1 MQNKNWYEYQ
11 PQIIAGMIGGIAF
24 AAYRLFRGAAI
35 GAAAGQGVFAGLLVF
50 GALCAISNAFNAQS
64 QQDSQNLDRFIE
76 ERKKEAAAKPISAAS
91 PTPRRPQSA
100 PVQNEHTVKASTK
113 VERKS
118 KGRSIVRIPGH
129 YTVVDTETT
138 GLDPQTDR
146 LIEIAAIRV
155 RAGKETAR
163 FETLVKPGR
172 KLSKAIVDL
181 TGITDDELINAPEP
195 QDALQQFMDFL
206 KDDIIV
212 AHNANFDVNFLYDS
226 MQRCGMKPLENNFV
240 DTMRLAKC
248 IRPDLNNYKLATLA
262 KAYRIAQPKAHRAL
276 ADCETTMAVLQ
287 KMDEDA
293 RQQKI
298 DFTQIQKKGCFSR
311 SKVAGIVVE
320 PGKERPEHSFY
331 GKHFAFTGE
340 LDSMTRLEA
349 AQMIVNIGGL
359 CTDRVTQKTNYLIAG
374 KDEFYGD
381 NSDCKTLNR
390 QRAEELIGQG
400 ADLQILT
407 EDAFLRMLAE

>member
-1 MQNKNWYEYQ
+1 M
-11 PQIIAGMIGGIAF
+11 F
-24 AAYRLFRGAAI
+24 
-35 GAAAGQGVFAGLLVF
+35 GV
-50 GALCAISNAFNAQS
+50 LCAISNAFNAQS

-76 ERKKEAAAKPISAAS
+76 EKKKEAVAKPISTAS
-91 PTPRRPQSA
+91 PASQRPQSV
-100 PVQNEHTVKASTK
+100 PMQNEHAAKSSTK

-138 GLDPQTDR
+138 GLDPQADR

-155 RAGKETAR
+155 RAGKEVAR

-181 TGITDDELINAPEP
+181 TGITDGELTNAPEP
-195 QDALQQFMDFL
+195 QDALQQFMEFL

-226 MQRCGMKPLENNFV
+226 MQRCGMNPLENNFV

-248 IRPDLNNYKLATLA
+248 IRPDLSNYKLATLA

-287 KMDEDA
+287 KLDEDA

-298 DFTQIQKKGCFSR
+298 DFTQIQKKGYSSR
-311 SKVAGIVVE
+311 SRVAGIVAE
-320 PGKERPEHSFY
+320 PGKERPEHPFY

-381 NSDCKTLNR
+381 SSDCKTLNR

>member
-11 PQIIAGMIGGIAF
+11 PQIIAGVIGGIAF

-35 GAAAGQGVFAGLLVF
+35 GAAAGQGALIGVIVFFVLA
-50 GALCAISNAFNAQS
+50 AISSPYDAQKS
-64 QQDSQNLDRFIE
+64 RDLQTLDRFIE
-76 ERKKEAAAKPISAAS
+76 EKEKEVAAQ
-91 PTPRRPQSA
+91 PTSTAPQRPRPA
-100 PVQNEHTVKASTK
+100 PVQNEHTARSSTK
-113 VERKS
+113 VERKT

-293 RQQKI
+293 R
-298 DFTQIQKKGCFSR
+298 
-311 SKVAGIVVE
+311 
-320 PGKERPEHSFY
+320 
-331 GKHFAFTGE
+331 
-340 LDSMTRLEA
+340 
-349 AQMIVNIGGL
+349 
-359 CTDRVTQKTNYLIAG
+359 
-374 KDEFYGD
+374 
-381 NSDCKTLNR
+381 
-390 QRAEELIGQG
+390 
-400 ADLQILT
+400 
-407 EDAFLRMLAE
+407 

>member
-11 PQIIAGMIGGIAF
+11 PQIIAGVIGGIAF
-24 AAYRLFRGAAI
+24 AAYRIFRGAAI
-35 GAAAGQGVFAGLLVF
+35 GAAAGQGALIGVIVFFVLA
-50 GALCAISNAFNAQS
+50 AISSPYDAQKS
-64 QQDSQNLDRFIE
+64 RDLQTLDRFIE
-76 ERKKEAAAKPISAAS
+76 EKEKEVAAQ
-91 PTPRRPQSA
+91 PTSTAPQRPRPA
-100 PVQNEHTVKASTK
+100 PVQNEHTARSSTK
-113 VERKS
+113 VERKT

-311 SKVAGIVVE
+311 SKVAGIVAE

-390 QRAEELIGQG
+390 QRAEELISQG

-407 EDAFLRMLAE
+407 ETAFLDMLAE

>member
-11 PQIIAGMIGGIAF
+11 PQIIAGVIGGIAF
-24 AAYRLFRGAAI
+24 AAYRIFRGAAI

-64 QQDSQNLDRFIE
+64 HQDSQILDKFIE
-76 ERKKEAAAKPISAAS
+76 EKEKETAAKPISAAS
-91 PTPRRPQSA
+91 PTPQRPRPV
-100 PVQNEHTVKASTK
+100 PVQNEHTARSSTK
-113 VERKS
+113 VERKT

-138 GLDPQTDR
+138 GLDPQADR

-163 FETLVKPGR
+163 FETLIKPGR

-298 DFTQIQKKGCFSR
+298 DFTQIQKKGYFSR
-311 SKVAGIVVE
+311 SRVAGIAAE

-381 NSDCKTLNR
+381 NSDCKTINL
-390 QRAEELIGQG
+390 QRAEELISQG

-407 EDAFLRMLAE
+407 EETFLRMLAE

>member
-155 RAGKETAR
+155 RAGKEVAR

-181 TGITDDELINAPEP
+181 TGITDGELTNAPEP
-195 QDALQQFMDFL
+195 QDALRQFMDFL

-248 IRPDLNNYKLATLA
+248 IRPNLSNYKLATLA

-287 KMDEDA
+287 KLDEDA
-293 RQQKI
+293 RQQRI
-298 DFTQIQKKGCFSR
+298 DFTQIQKKGYSSR
-311 SKVAGIVVE
+311 SRVAGIVAE
-320 PGKERPEHSFY
+320 PGKERPEHPFY

-340 LDSMTRLEA
+340 LDSMTRWEA

-400 ADLQILT
+400 AGLQILT
-407 EDAFLRMLAE
+407 EEAFLKMLAK

>member
-11 PQIIAGMIGGIAF
+11 PQIIAGVIGGIAF

-35 GAAAGQGVFAGLLVF
+35 GAAAGQGALIGVIVFFVLA
-50 GALCAISNAFNAQS
+50 AISSPYDAQKS
-64 QQDSQNLDRFIE
+64 RDLQTLDRFIE
-76 ERKKEAAAKPISAAS
+76 EKEKEVAAQ
-91 PTPRRPQSA
+91 PTSTAPQRPRPV
-100 PVQNEHTVKASTK
+100 PVQNEHTARSSTK

-138 GLDPQTDR
+138 GLDPQADR

-155 RAGKETAR
+155 RAGKEVAR
-163 FETLVKPGR
+163 FETLVKPGC

-181 TGITDDELINAPEP
+181 TGITDGELTNAPEP
-195 QDALQQFMDFL
+195 QDALQQFIDFL

-248 IRPDLNNYKLATLA
+248 IRPDLSNYKLATLA

-293 RQQKI
+293 QQQKI

-311 SKVAGIVVE
+311 SKVAGIVAE

-390 QRAEELIGQG
+390 QRAEELISQG

-407 EDAFLRMLAE
+407 ETAFLDMLAE

>member
-11 PQIIAGMIGGIAF
+11 PQIIAGVIGGIAF

-50 GALCAISNAFNAQS
+50 GVLCAISNAFNAQS

-76 ERKKEAAAKPISAAS
+76 EKKKEAVAKPISTAS
-91 PTPRRPQSA
+91 PASQRPQSA
-100 PVQNEHTVKASTK
+100 NEHAAKSSTK

-155 RAGKETAR
+155 RAGKEVAR

-181 TGITDDELINAPEP
+181 TGITDDELTNAPEP
-195 QDALQQFMDFL
+195 LDAQQQFMDFL

-248 IRPDLNNYKLATLA
+248 IRPNLNNYKLATLA

-293 RQQKI
+293 RRQKI
-298 DFTQIQKKGCFSR
+298 DFTQIQKKGYSSR
-311 SKVAGIVVE
+311 SRVAGIVAE
-320 PGKERPEHSFY
+320 PGKERPENPFY
-331 GKHFAFTGE
+331 GKHCVFTDE
-340 LDSMTRLEA
+340 LDSMTRWEA

>member
-11 PQIIAGMIGGIAF
+11 PQIIAGVIGGIAF
-24 AAYRLFRGAAI
+24 AAYRIFRGTAI
-35 GAAAGQGVFAGLLVF
+35 GSAAGQGVFAGLLVF

-64 QQDSQNLDRFIE
+64 RQDSQNLNRFIE
-76 ERKKEAAAKPISAAS
+76 EKEKEAVAKPTSAA
-91 PTPRRPQSA
+91 PQRPQSV
-100 PVQNEHTVKASTK
+100 PMQNEHAAKSSTK

-138 GLDPQTDR
+138 GLDPQADR
-146 LIEIAAIRV
+146 LIEIAAIRI
-155 RAGKETAR
+155 RAGKEVAR

-181 TGITDDELINAPEP
+181 TGITDGELTNAPEP
-195 QDALQQFMDFL
+195 QDALQQFIDFL

-226 MQRCGMKPLENNFV
+226 MQRCGMNPLENNFV

-248 IRPDLNNYKLATLA
+248 IRPDLSNYKLATLA

-287 KMDEDA
+287 KLDEDA

-298 DFTQIQKKGCFSR
+298 DFTQIQKKGYSSR
-311 SKVAGIVVE
+311 SRVAGIVAE
-320 PGKERPEHSFY
+320 PGKERPESPFY
-331 GKHFAFTGE
+331 GKHCVFTGE
-340 LDSMTRLEA
+340 LDSMTRWEA

-374 KDEFYGD
+374 KNEFYGD

-400 ADLQILT
+400 AGLQILT
-407 EDAFLRMLAE
+407 EEAFLKMLAE

>member
-11 PQIIAGMIGGIAF
+11 PQIIAGVIGGIAF
-24 AAYRLFRGAAI
+24 AVYRIFRGATI
-35 GAAAGQGVFAGLLVF
+35 GTAAGQGIFAGIIVF
-50 GALCAISNAFNAQS
+50 GVLCAISNAFNAQS

-76 ERKKEAAAKPISAAS
+76 EKEKEAAAKPISAAS
-91 PTPRRPQSA
+91 STPQRSRPVSA
-100 PVQNEHTVKASTK
+100 RNEHTAKSFTK

-138 GLDPQTDR
+138 GLDPQADR

-155 RAGKETAR
+155 RAGKEVAR
-163 FETLVKPGR
+163 FETLVKPGC

-181 TGITDDELINAPEP
+181 TGITDGELTNAPEP
-195 QDALQQFMDFL
+195 QDALQQFIDFL

-226 MQRCGMKPLENNFV
+226 MQHCGMKPLENNFV

-248 IRPDLNNYKLATLA
+248 IRPDLSNYKLATLA

-287 KMDEDA
+287 KLDEDA

-298 DFTQIQKKGCFSR
+298 DFTQIQKKGYSSR
-311 SKVAGIVVE
+311 SRVAGIVAE